1 MATREKPMSAV
12 LRPSQSLRRSAPY
25 GVAVLA
31 VAVASWLEVLIVGSE
46 ASQLSLVPLTLAVVL
61 SVWHGGLGPGLLA
74 LVLSA
79 LAADLL
85 VIEPGAVLRF
95 GSAPAIVVY
104 AAFLAGGLIVCL
116 AGARA
121 FRRQQ
126 RERES
131 SLKARLA
138 AAQAD
143 RSAQLAVAL
152 SQARTPGAAIE
163 AALQEPLHALRA
175 DAAAMFLI
183 TGDGTTAEVARAVAY
198 GPDAAPPAVSLLD
211 RTPVGDAVGRGAAVI
226 LESAAA
232 REQEYG
238 GSPGARY
245 AATAAI
251 PLLIGSRAVAV
262 AQFDFEA
269 PRGFSDSDREYLEAF
284 AIRAAAALDRTW
296 QYEDAVRARAEAEAQ
311 RARADQE
318 IAERQNME
326 VALRASEARG
336 RALAART
343 SRLHGLT
350 AALSESVTLD
360 AVARAVVQQGRV
372 AVGATSGEVTLLVND
387 GQTFHTLF
395 AEGGGLIST
404 DESAL
409 DGGSCATEAVRTG
422 RAIYISSFE
431 EWQQRYPMS
440 ASRAADGGYISSA
453 TVPLLVKSAPIG
465 VLAFHF
471 TAPVNFDDEYRA
483 LLVSVAQDC
492 AQALDRARLYE
503 SAQLARAE
511 AEAANRLKDEFVSIV
526 SHELRSPLNAI
537 LGWTSMLLRG
547 AVEPA
552 LASRALQSVHDNAT
566 RQARLIEE
574 LLDFSRV
581 ASGRLPLVREEIDV
595 RDLLRGVVEA
605 LIPDTVAKGVSLE
618 LAPVPPARVFGDLR
632 RLEQVF
638 FNLLG
643 NALKFTPPAGRIM
656 VSVQR
661 QEAAI
666 EVQVTDTGRGIEP
679 EFLPFV
685 FDRFRQGDSTASR
698 DQGGLG
704 LGLSIARQLVEAHD
718 GRIRVDSAGTG
729 HGATFSV
736 TLPVASP
743 ASGQPEPALMR

>member
-1 MATREKPMSAV
+1 MSAL
-12 LRPSQSLRRSAPY
+12 LRPPPSLRRSAPY
-25 GVAVLA
+25 GVAA
-31 VAVASWLEVLIVGSE
+31 VAVALASWLEFVIGRSE
-46 ASQLSLVPLTLAVVL
+46 ASQLALVPLTLAIAL
-61 SVWHGGLGPGLLA
+61 SVWHGGRGPGLLA
-74 LVLSA
+74 LLLSA
-79 LAADLL
+79 LVVDLL
-85 VIEPGAVLRF
+85 IVGPGVILGF
-95 GSAPAIVVY
+95 GSPLEILVF
-104 AAFLAGGLIVCL
+104 AAFLTGGLIVCVI
-116 AGARA
+116 GARGY
-121 FRRQQ
+121 RERQ
-126 RERES
+126 RERDS
-131 SLKARLA
+131 SLNAHLA

-163 AALQEPLHALRA
+163 AALQEPLHALGA
-175 DAAAMFLI
+175 DAAAMFLVSS
-183 TGDGTTAEVARAVAY
+183 DHSQADVARAIAY
-198 GPDAAPPAVSLLD
+198 GPGAAPLPISLLD
-211 RTPVGDAVGRGAAVI
+211 KTPAGDAVGRGAAV
-226 LESAAA
+226 LVESAAA
-232 REQEYG
+232 RGQEYG
-238 GSPGARY
+238 SSPAATRY

-269 PRGFSDSDREYLEAF
+269 PRSFSESDREYLDAF

-296 QYEDAVRARAEAEAQ
+296 QYEYALRARAEAETQ

-318 IAERQNME
+318 IAERQNIE

-350 AALSESVTLD
+350 AALSESVTLN

-372 AVGATSGEVTLLVND
+372 AVGATSGEVTLLGGDRQV
-387 GQTFHTLF
+387 FHTLY
-395 AEGGGLIST
+395 AEGGDIIST

-409 DGGSCATEAVRTG
+409 DSGSCAADAVQTG
-422 RAIYISSFE
+422 RAVYISSFE
-431 EWQQRYPMS
+431 EWQQRYPAS
-440 ASRAADGGYISSA
+440 ASRAAGGGYTSSA
-453 TVPLLVKSAPIG
+453 TVPLLVEGAPIG

-547 AVEPA
+547 AVDPA
-552 LASRALQSVHDNAT
+552 LESRALQSVHDNAT

-581 ASGRLPLVREEIDV
+581 TSGRLALVREEIDV

-605 LIPDTVAKGVSLE
+605 LIPDTVARGVRLE
-618 LAPVPPARVFGDLR
+618 LAQVPAALVIGDLR

-643 NALKFTPPAGRIM
+643 NALKFTPRGGRIM
-656 VSVQR
+656 VSVRR
-661 QEAAI
+661 QEAS
-666 EVQVTDTGRGIEP
+666 VQVQVADTGRGIEP
-679 EFLPFV
+679 DFLPFV
-685 FDRFRQGDSTASR
+685 FERFRQGDGAGDR
-698 DQGGLG
+698 EHGGLG
-704 LGLSIARQLVEAHD
+704 LGLSIARQLVEAH
-718 GRIRVDSAGTG
+718 AGQICVESEGKG

-736 TLPVASP
+736 TLPLASP
-743 ASGQPEPALMR
+743 TSNHAEPAMMC